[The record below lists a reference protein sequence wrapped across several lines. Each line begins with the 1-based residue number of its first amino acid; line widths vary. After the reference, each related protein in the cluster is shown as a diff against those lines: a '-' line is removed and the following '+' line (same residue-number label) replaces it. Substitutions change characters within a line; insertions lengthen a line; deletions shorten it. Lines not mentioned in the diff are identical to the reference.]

1 MDIVSLI
8 GLLLNQCNSLHLG
21 EKKTINI
28 TNAYSINR
36 KVKNIIKMDG
46 CYINIKNENKIIISK
61 LVKQYTIFEP
71 NMELK
76 NIISSKED
84 IPTKL
89 QKIEKI
95 VKNYE
100 INSDT
105 AQKLKKFLKKIEKI
119 VNKKLKKQIETIKKE
134 IKIKSIGYA

>member
-8 GLLLNQCNSLHLG
+8 GFLINQCNSLNYG
-21 EKKTINI
+21 QKKII
-28 TNAYSINR
+28 TLKNAYSINK

-46 CYINIKNENKIIISK
+46 CYINIKNENKIILSK
-61 LVKQYTIFEP
+61 IVKQYSIFEP
-71 NMELK
+71 NTEIK

-100 INSDT
+100 INSNT
-105 AQKLKKFLKKIEKI
+105 ANELKKFLNKIEKLSLI
-119 VNKKLKKQIETIKKE
+119 HI
-134 IKIKSIGYA
+134 

>member
-1 MDIVSLI
+1 MNIVSIIGFLI
-8 GLLLNQCNSLHLG
+8 NQCNSLDYG
-21 EKKTINI
+21 QKKIITIQ
-28 TNAYSINR
+28 NAYSINQ

-46 CYINIKNENKIIISK
+46 CYINIKSENKIILSK
-61 LVKQYTIFEP
+61 TIKQYSIFEP
-71 NMELK
+71 NIEIK
-76 NIISSKED
+76 NIIASKED

-89 QKIEKI
+89 KKIEKI

-105 AQKLKKFLKKIEKI
+105 AKELKNFLKKIEKI
-119 VNKKLKKQIETIKKE
+119 VNKKLQKDIQRIKKE

>member
-8 GLLLNQCNSLHLG
+8 GFLINQCNSLNYG
-21 EKKTINI
+21 QKKII
-28 TNAYSINR
+28 TLKNAYSINQ

-61 LVKQYTIFEP
+61 TVKQYSIFEP
-71 NMELK
+71 NTEIK

-89 QKIEKI
+89 KKIEKI

-105 AQKLKKFLKKIEKI
+105 AQELKKFLKKIEKI
-119 VNKKLKKQIETIKKE
+119 VNKKLKKQIEKIKKE

>member
-1 MDIVSLI
+1 MDLISIVELLI
-8 GLLLNQCNSLHLG
+8 NQCNSLNYG
-21 EKKTINI
+21 QKKTITI
-28 TNAYSINR
+28 KNAYSINQ

-46 CYINIKNENKIIISK
+46 CYIDIKNENKIILSK
-61 LVKQYTIFEP
+61 TAKQYSIFEP
-71 NMELK
+71 NIEIK

-89 QKIEKI
+89 KKIEKI

-105 AQKLKKFLKKIEKI
+105 AKKLKNFLKKLQNI
-119 VNKKLKKQIETIKKE
+119 VNKKLQKQIEKIQKE
-134 IKIKSIGYA
+134 IKIKSFGYA

>member
-8 GLLLNQCNSLHLG
+8 GFLINQCNSLNYG
-21 EKKTINI
+21 QKKTI
-28 TNAYSINR
+28 TLKNAYSINK

-46 CYINIKNENKIIISK
+46 CYINIKNENKIILSK
-61 LVKQYTIFEP
+61 TVKQYSIFEP
-71 NMELK
+71 NIEIK

-89 QKIEKI
+89 KKIEKI

-105 AQKLKKFLKKIEKI
+105 AQELKKFLKKIEKI
-119 VNKKLKKQIETIKKE
+119 VNKKLKKQVEKIKKE

>member
-8 GLLLNQCNSLHLG
+8 GFLINQCNSLNYG
-21 EKKTINI
+21 QKKII
-28 TNAYSINR
+28 TLKNTYSINQ

-46 CYINIKNENKIIISK
+46 CYIDIKNENKIILSK
-61 LVKQYTIFEP
+61 TVKQYSIFEP
-71 NMELK
+71 NIEIK
-76 NIISSKED
+76 NIISSKAD

-89 QKIEKI
+89 KKIEKI

-105 AQKLKKFLKKIEKI
+105 AQKIKNFLKKIEKI
-119 VNKKLKKQIETIKKE
+119 VNEKLIKQIEKIKKE

>member
-8 GLLLNQCNSLHLG
+8 GFLINQCNSLNYG
-21 EKKTINI
+21 QKKTITI
-28 TNAYSINR
+28 KSAYSINQ
-36 KVKNIIKMDG
+36 KVKNIIEMDG
-46 CYINIKNENKIIISK
+46 CYIYVKNENKLILSK
-61 LVKQYTIFEP
+61 TVKQYSIFEP
-71 NMELK
+71 NTEIK

-89 QKIEKI
+89 KKIEKI

-105 AQKLKKFLKKIEKI
+105 AQKLKKFLQKIEKI
-119 VNKKLKKQIETIKKE
+119 VNKKLKKQIEKIKKE
-134 IKIKSIGYA
+134 IKIKTIGYA